1 MTPKPESTSAT
12 YRRCAAAVEKAINAI
27 QENPSLYRNRT
38 ARNKLVELAA
48 AAKQLDRLLDGNG
61 SDDEDHFGEAFAAA
75 GLDMKAADVDAL
87 AACAAAADCGDEPC
101 AAATPVTAA
110 GDVEPAAASRRAPA
124 DADKRKKIKHKSKK
138 QRVRE
143 KKRAAR
149 AAAEE
154 AELPPCREIATPPA
168 VLAAL
173 EAADRAATPE
183 PTVPADPSLFKPG
196 GTEPTGPPEPAPSK
210 PGGASSWGRGF
221 LAIGTVA
228 KKAPPDLAAKDE
240 PAPDLR
246 DPFAYI
252 ASTCDDDDDL
262 TAPAL
267 HDAPAPVAEDLDGL
281 VIEEVTQ
288 EELERLELLE
298 STR

>member
-1 MTPKPESTSAT
+1 MTAPKTEPTSAV

-27 QENPSLYRNRT
+27 QENPALYRGRT

-87 AACAAAADCGDEPC
+87 AACAAAADCDGGDGADEVAEDTAPE
-101 AAATPVTAA
+101 ATPETGKAKRAA
-110 GDVEPAAASRRAPA
+110 PTKTQKNRRN
-124 DADKRKKIKHKSKK
+124 RLKKK
-138 QRVRE
+138 E

-154 AELPPCREIATPPA
+154 ADLPPCREIDTPPE

-183 PTVPADPSLFKPG
+183 PTLPADPSLFKP
-196 GTEPTGPPEPAPSK
+196 TASADPAPSK
-210 PGGASSWGRGF
+210 PGGTSSWGRGF

-228 KKAPPDLAAKDE
+228 KTAPPDLAAKE
-240 PAPDLR
+240 KAPDLR

-252 ASTCDDDDDL
+252 ASTCDDDL

-267 HDAPAPVAEDLDGL
+267 HDAPSPNFDGL
-281 VIEEVTQ
+281 VIEEVTR
-288 EELERLELLE
+288 EELEGLELLE

>member
-1 MTPKPESTSAT
+1 MTATKPSDASAT
-12 YRRCAAAVEKAINAI
+12 YRRCAAAVEKAIKAI

-75 GLDMKAADVDAL
+75 GLDMRAADVDAL
-87 AACAAAADCGDEPC
+87 AACAAAADGGAEPSV
-101 AAATPVTAA
+101 ATPVDT
-110 GDVEPAAASRRAPA
+110 GEIEPSPTVIAPAA
-124 DADKRKKIKHKSKK
+124 DADERRRRKLKQKKKKWKERKKA
-138 QRVRE
+138 QRE
-143 KKRAAR
+143 
-149 AAAEE
+149 AAAE

-183 PTVPADPSLFKPG
+183 PTLPADPSLFKPGGAEPTVPADPSLFKPG
-196 GTEPTGPPEPAPSK
+196 GT
-210 PGGASSWGRGF
+210 SSWGRGF

-228 KKAPPDLAAKDE
+228 KTAPPDPATEDK
-240 PAPDLR
+240 APDLR
-246 DPFAYI
+246 DPYAYI
-252 ASTCDDDDDL
+252 ASTLDDDL

-267 HDAPAPVAEDLDGL
+267 HDAPSPNFDGL
-281 VIEEVTQ
+281 VIEEVTR

>member
-1 MTPKPESTSAT
+1 MTATKPESTSAV
-12 YRRCAAAVEKAINAI
+12 YRRCAAAVEKAIAAI

-75 GLDMKAADVDAL
+75 GLDMRAADVDAL
-87 AACAAAADCGDEPC
+87 AACAAAADDDAEPC
-101 AAATPVTAA
+101 AVAPPVTAA
-110 GDVEPAAASRRAPA
+110 GDVEPTPAASRRAPA

-138 QRVRE
+138 QRARE

-154 AELPPCREIATPPA
+154 AELPPCREIDTPPE

-196 GTEPTGPPEPAPSK
+196 G
-210 PGGASSWGRGF
+210 ASSWGRGF
-221 LAIGTVA
+221 LAIGTTA
-228 KKAPPDLAAKDE
+228 KTAP
-240 PAPDLR
+240 PDLR
-246 DPFAYI
+246 DPYAYI
-252 ASTCDDDDDL
+252 ASTCDDDVDL

-267 HDAPAPVAEDLDGL
+267 HDAPSPNFDGL
-281 VIEEVTQ
+281 VIEEVTP
-288 EELERLELLE
+288 EELERLELPE

>member
-1 MTPKPESTSAT
+1 MTAPKPESTSAT
-12 YRRCAAAVEKAINAI
+12 YRRCAAAIEKAIKAI

-75 GLDMKAADVDAL
+75 ALDMRAADVDAL
-87 AACAAAADCGDEPC
+87 AACAAAADDEAEPC
-101 AAATPVTAA
+101 AVATPVTAA
-110 GDVEPAAASRRAPA
+110 GDVEPTPVAVSRPPNANE
-124 DADKRKKIKHKSKK
+124 KKKTKHKSKK
-138 QRVRE
+138 QRARE

-154 AELPPCREIATPPA
+154 AELPPCREIETPPA

-196 GTEPTGPPEPAPSK
+196 GT
-210 PGGASSWGRGF
+210 SSWGRGF
-221 LAIGTVA
+221 LAIGTTV
-228 KKAPPDLAAKDE
+228 KQAPP
-240 PAPDLR
+240 PDLR
-246 DPFAYI
+246 DPYAYI
-252 ASTCDDDDDL
+252 ASTCDDDL

-267 HDAPAPVAEDLDGL
+267 HDAPSPPVADLDGL
-281 VIEEVTQ
+281 VIEEVTR
-288 EELERLELLE
+288 EELARLELLE

>member
-1 MTPKPESTSAT
+1 MTAPKPEQTSAV
-12 YRRCAAAVEKAINAI
+12 YRRCAAAVEKAIKAI

-75 GLDMKAADVDAL
+75 ALDMRAADVDAL
-87 AACAAAADCGDEPC
+87 AACAAAADSGAEPSV
-101 AAATPVTAA
+101 ATPVDT
-110 GDVEPAAASRRAPA
+110 GEIEPSPTVIAPAA
-124 DADKRKKIKHKSKK
+124 DADERRRRKLKQKKKKWKERKKA
-138 QRVRE
+138 QRE
-143 KKRAAR
+143 
-149 AAAEE
+149 AAAE

-173 EAADRAATPE
+173 AAADRAATPEPTLPADPSLFKPGGAE

-196 GTEPTGPPEPAPSK
+196 GT
-210 PGGASSWGRGF
+210 SSWGRGF

-228 KKAPPDLAAKDE
+228 KQAPP
-240 PAPDLR
+240 PDLR
-246 DPFAYI
+246 DPYAYI
-252 ASTCDDDDDL
+252 ASTCDDDDL

-267 HDAPAPVAEDLDGL
+267 HDAPSPNFDGL
-281 VIEEVTQ
+281 VIEEVTR